1 MSTRSGT
8 RRFALAVRMHRVQYI
23 KAVAPVSSKRGGSLP
38 VAAPENPEDLEDPE
52 DPEHPLITILHAD
65 ITTLPV
71 DAIVNA
77 ANSALAGG
85 GGVDGAIHA
94 AAGPELAAELRRYPG
109 CPTGSAV
116 ITKGYRLPARFVI
129 HAVGPIWRGG
139 DHREAELLTSAYDTS
154 FKLAREEGSIRTI
167 AFPAIST
174 GVYGFPKARAAE
186 IALASMRTH
195 EHEFDDITAC
205 LFDESSADLYRQTLA
220 RRKQP

>member
-1 MSTRSGT
+1 M
-8 RRFALAVRMHRVQYI
+8 
-23 KAVAPVSSKRGGSLP
+23 
-38 VAAPENPEDLEDPE
+38 
-52 DPEHPLITILHAD
+52 ITILHAD
-65 ITTLPV
+65 ITTLRV

-94 AAGPELAAELRRYPG
+94 AAGPELAAELRRYSG

-139 DHREAELLTSAYDTS
+139 EHREAELLASAYETS
-154 FKLAREEGSIRTI
+154 FMLACEQGSIRTI

-174 GVYGFPKARAAE
+174 GVYGFPKAPAAE
-186 IALASMRTH
+186 IALASMLNH
-195 EHEFDDITAC
+195 EPEFDAISAC
-205 LFDESSADLYRQTLA
+205 LFDERSADLYRETLTRLHA
-220 RRKQP
+220 RS